1 MIFDDLN
8 DDNFLMYAMKEY
20 NDIQCTDIEEFY
32 DDLKKIKY
40 IKRLFNIYKNNGQ
53 LKERLILNHLIV
65 FYNVFPLQSGT
76 RILFYKIERDFWPML
91 KTFLVFLDRMPET
104 IDSIRGEMIFDDL
117 NEGNFLM
124 YSMKEY
130 NNIQCVDIEEFYD
143 DLKKIKYI
151 KRLFNIYLNDGQLKE
166 RLILNH
172 LIVFYNVFPI
182 QAGTRILFY
191 KIEEQFWPMLKTFL
205 IFLDRMPD
213 KIESIRGKTI
223 LATDIKLDDGI
234 VTRLRT
240 IKV

>member
-1 MIFDDLN
+1 
-8 DDNFLMYAMKEY
+8 MK
-20 NDIQCTDIEEFY
+20 
-32 DDLKKIKY
+32 
-40 IKRLFNIYKNNGQ
+40 
-53 LKERLILNHLIV
+53 
-65 FYNVFPLQSGT
+65 
-76 RILFYKIERDFWPML
+76 
-91 KTFLVFLDRMPET
+91 
-104 IDSIRGEMIFDDL
+104 FDDL

-130 NNIQCVDIEEFYD
+130 NNIQCIDIEEFYD
-143 DLKKIKYI
+143 DLKKINYI

-172 LIVFYNVFPI
+172 FIVFYTVFPI

-223 LATDIKLDDGI
+223 LATDIKLDEGI

>member
-1 MIFDDLN
+1 
-8 DDNFLMYAMKEY
+8 MK
-20 NDIQCTDIEEFY
+20 
-32 DDLKKIKY
+32 
-40 IKRLFNIYKNNGQ
+40 
-53 LKERLILNHLIV
+53 
-65 FYNVFPLQSGT
+65 
-76 RILFYKIERDFWPML
+76 
-91 KTFLVFLDRMPET
+91 
-104 IDSIRGEMIFDDL
+104 FDDL

-130 NNIQCVDIEEFYD
+130 NNIQCIDIEEFYD

-172 LIVFYNVFPI
+172 LIIFYNVFPI

-223 LATDIKLDDGI
+223 LATDIKLDEGI

>member
-1 MIFDDLN
+1 
-8 DDNFLMYAMKEY
+8 
-20 NDIQCTDIEEFY
+20 
-32 DDLKKIKY
+32 
-40 IKRLFNIYKNNGQ
+40 
-53 LKERLILNHLIV
+53 
-65 FYNVFPLQSGT
+65 
-76 RILFYKIERDFWPML
+76 
-91 KTFLVFLDRMPET
+91 
-104 IDSIRGEMIFDDL
+104 
-117 NEGNFLM
+117 M

-130 NNIQCVDIEEFYD
+130 NNMQCIDIEEFYD

-205 IFLDRMPD
+205 IFLYRMPD
-213 KIESIRGKTI
+213 KIESIRGKII
-223 LATDIKLDDGI
+223 LATDIKLDEGI